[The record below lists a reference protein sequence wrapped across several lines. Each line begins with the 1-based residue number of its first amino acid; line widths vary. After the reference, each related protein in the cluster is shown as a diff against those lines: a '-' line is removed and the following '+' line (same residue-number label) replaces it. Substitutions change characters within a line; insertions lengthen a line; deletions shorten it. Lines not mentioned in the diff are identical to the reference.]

1 VKLAVA
7 VLAFL
12 IPAGHAMAGGTPTWS
27 PSELL
32 TLRSLWIKALA
43 PLASDKSNRVA
54 DKPAAARLGK
64 ALFSDTRFSA
74 NGRVS
79 CATCHQPGASF
90 TDAHPTGVGVGHGTR
105 RTMPIA
111 PAIHSA
117 WQFWDG
123 RADSLWAQALGP
135 VENPVEHGFSRTEV
149 ARTVAAHY
157 RIPYQNLFGQF
168 PDLSDF
174 GRFPLRAMPSGEP
187 KAVAAWQKMA
197 PQDQDA
203 INRVFANFGKAVA
216 AFERTLK
223 VQPSRFDDYLSG
235 LFGKPGTQ
243 KTLSNQELAGLRLFV
258 GKGHCVNC
266 HNGPLL
272 SNGGFS
278 NTGVPSGSRQP
289 VDEGRSA
296 GITKALADPFNCSG
310 HYSDASGLGCDEL
323 VFAVVGSPAQL
334 GAFKVPSLR
343 GVGQRAPYMHAG
355 QFMSLAM
362 VVDHYNK
369 APVSQFGTSE
379 LERLNLDRT
388 ERRQIVAFL
397 RALNE
402 NRAPKHKST
411 HRSFH

>member
-1 VKLAVA
+1 
-7 VLAFL
+7 
-12 IPAGHAMAGGTPTWS
+12 MAGGAPTWS
-27 PSELL
+27 ASELV
-32 TLRSLWIKALA
+32 TLRSLWIENLA
-43 PLASDKSNRVA
+43 PLTSDKSNRVA
-54 DKPAAARLGK
+54 DEPVAASLGK
-64 ALFSDTRFSA
+64 DLFSDIRFSA

-79 CATCHQPGASF
+79 CATCHQPGIHF
-90 TDAHPTGVGVGHGTR
+90 TDKRPTGVGVGLGSR

-149 ARTVAAHY
+149 ARTLAAHY
-157 RIPYQNLFGQF
+157 RIPYQKIFGQLT
-168 PDLSDF
+168 DLSDLS
-174 GRFPLRAMPSGEP
+174 RYPLRAMPAGDP

-197 PQDQDA
+197 PQDQDS
-203 INRVFANFGKAVA
+203 INRVFSNFGKVVA
-216 AFERTLK
+216 AFERTLN
-223 VQPSRFDDYLSG
+223 VRPSRFDAYLSG
-235 LFGKPGTQ
+235 LFEKPGTQ
-243 KTLSNQELAGLRLFV
+243 NALSNQELAGLRLFV
-258 GKGHCVNC
+258 GKGHCVSC

-289 VDEGRSA
+289 VDAGRSA

-323 VFAVVGSPAQL
+323 DFAVVGSPAQL

-355 QFMSLAM
+355 QFKSLAR

-369 APVSQFGTSE
+369 APVSQVGTSE
-379 LERLNLDRT
+379 LEPLNLDRT

-397 RALNE
+397 HSLDE
-402 NRAPKHKST
+402 KQAPKIT
-411 HRSFH
+411 NMHRSFH